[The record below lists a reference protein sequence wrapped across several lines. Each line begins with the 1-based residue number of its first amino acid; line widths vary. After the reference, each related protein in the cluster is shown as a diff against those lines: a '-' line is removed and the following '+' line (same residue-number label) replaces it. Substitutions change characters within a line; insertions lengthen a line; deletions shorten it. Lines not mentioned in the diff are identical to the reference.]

1 MNMHTF
7 EIPSRQV
14 QALREFVDR
23 YHVNALQTPHPESA
37 VKDPESQRDTLRAW
51 LAAFD
56 RAAKEL
62 ARPHV
67 QFYTYLKD

>member
-67 QFYTYLKD
+67 QF